1 MFIIACTLT
10 YFSCGGIRSILKC
23 RDNNVDFLVLLLAGI
38 KSSFANLLIHFFV
51 NRVVTKNRDV
61 LPRHVAAQEQD
72 GHNTSGH
79 WN

>member
-1 MFIIACTLT
+1 MVT
-10 YFSCGGIRSILKC
+10 SW
-23 RDNNVDFLVLLLAGI
+23 FLSMAGI

-61 LPRHVAAQEQD
+61 LLRHVAAQEQD
-72 GHNTSGH
+72 GRNTSGH

>member
-1 MFIIACTLT
+1 MLIC
-10 YFSCGGIRSILKC
+10 FSRGRARSVLLKC
-23 RDNNVDFLVLLLAGI
+23 RDNHGDFLVLLMAGI

-61 LPRHVAAQEQD
+61 LLRHVAAQEQD
-72 GHNTSGH
+72 GRNTSGH

>member
-1 MFIIACTLT
+1 MLT
-10 YFSCGGIRSILKC
+10 SWF
-23 RDNNVDFLVLLLAGI
+23 LLLAGI

>member
-1 MFIIACTLT
+1 MLI
-10 YFSCGGIRSILKC
+10 YFSPGGVLSILLKC
-23 RDNNVDFLVLLLAGI
+23 RDNHGGFLVLLIARLIARI

-61 LPRHVAAQEQD
+61 LLRHVAAQEQD

>member
-1 MFIIACTLT
+1 MLT
-10 YFSCGGIRSILKC
+10 YFSCDGVRRIQLKC
-23 RDNNVDFLVLLLAGI
+23 RHNHGDFLVLLIAGI

-61 LPRHVAAQEQD
+61 LLRHVAAQELD
-72 GHNTSGH
+72 GHNMSGH